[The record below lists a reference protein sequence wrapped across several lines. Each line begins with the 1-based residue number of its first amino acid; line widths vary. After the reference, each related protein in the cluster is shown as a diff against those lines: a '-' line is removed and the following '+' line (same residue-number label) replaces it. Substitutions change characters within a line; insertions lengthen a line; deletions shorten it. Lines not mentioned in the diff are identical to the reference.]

1 MSSFN
6 AGVGAGGCCTAAN
19 FFDSHAALITITGAI
34 VGGPDQSDN
43 YPDLRP
49 DYQRS
54 EVALDYNAGFT
65 GAAAALAQYAAAG
78 QLAACGAGGCYVL
91 CYDCAI
97 GCVCAVWIH
106 VSIEGLQQSSPA
118 GALLC
123 SVCMSCLKQYE

>member
-1 MSSFN
+1 VTDVDTVNQHIQHSLLYNQSLPMSLLLAAAAAASL
-6 AGVGAGGCCTAAN
+6 AASGVGAGGCCNAAN
-19 FFDSHAALITITGAI
+19 FFDSHAALIKITGAI

-78 QLAACGAGGCYVL
+78 QLAACGAG
-91 CYDCAI
+91 
-97 GCVCAVWIH
+97 
-106 VSIEGLQQSSPA
+106 E
-118 GALLC
+118 
-123 SVCMSCLKQYE
+123 

>member
-1 MSSFN
+1 MDYAFTLPAEPSASC

-19 FFDSHAALITITGAI
+19 FFNNHAALIKITGAL

-78 QLAACGAGGCYVL
+78 QLAACGAGERR
-91 CYDCAI
+91 
-97 GCVCAVWIH
+97 VWR
-106 VSIEGLQQSSPA
+106 L
-118 GALLC
+118 
-123 SVCMSCLKQYE
+123 